1 MWLESNISTAQWLAS
16 QTAHFVRFNVQP
28 HSHNPMLLLIYQY
41 HLEFWL
47 LFCYQIQLLN
57 ACVKPGNFWTTSC
70 RYHVCWTSWEL
81 WGKVLW
87 NYWIICVF
95 LNFTNLLV
103 LTRGRIKILDE
114 NIKYGWY
121 EPPFQES
128 KRIYCNLL
136 GSFLMICIELG
147 FIRGTISIISGATN
161 LHSWEIMLKHWRS
174 MGWAEIHQRENDG
187 QIHCLR
193 PQALS
198 YVR

>member
-1 MWLESNISTAQWLAS
+1 M
-16 QTAHFVRFNVQP
+16 
-28 HSHNPMLLLIYQY
+28 
-41 HLEFWL
+41 
-47 LFCYQIQLLN
+47 
-57 ACVKPGNFWTTSC
+57 
-70 RYHVCWTSWEL
+70 
-81 WGKVLW
+81 
-87 NYWIICVF
+87 F

-161 LHSWEIMLKHWRS
+161 LHS
-174 MGWAEIHQRENDG
+174 
-187 QIHCLR
+187 
-193 PQALS
+193 
-198 YVR
+198 